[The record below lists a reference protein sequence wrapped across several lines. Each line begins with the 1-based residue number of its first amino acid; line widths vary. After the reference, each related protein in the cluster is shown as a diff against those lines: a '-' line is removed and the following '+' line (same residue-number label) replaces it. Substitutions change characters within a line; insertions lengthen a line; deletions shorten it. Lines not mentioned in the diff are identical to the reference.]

1 MRRSL
6 TDLRRNAFTLVEL
19 LVVIAIIGMLIGLL
33 LPAINAARESG
44 RRTACINN
52 LKQIGLAL
60 IACHDEI
67 GAFPSGYR
75 SNQTYVDGATDTS
88 PGWSWA
94 AYILPYLDDRGVYKS
109 INLSLPVESPKNAAA
124 VQTVIKTFIC
134 PSDTVPQTAIAVTDG
149 FGNTVA
155 MAAPACYSGC
165 CGSDV
170 SDTFDAT
177 GLGILFRNSTVRM
190 ADITDG
196 ASHTVIVCERSFT
209 IAQGIWAGAIS
220 NAVIMR
226 GNHNP
231 CPGSPTGSAPASTLA
246 LSHCHL
252 NNATTDT
259 DGGLDDSSSLHPG
272 GSNVAYAD
280 GSVHFIIS
288 IPGDNPDGSYTTNS
302 LIFQSLGTR
311 ANSDIQSSDPIE
323 P

>member
-1 MRRSL
+1 M
-6 TDLRRNAFTLVEL
+6 
-19 LVVIAIIGMLIGLL
+19 
-33 LPAINAARESG
+33 
-44 RRTACINN
+44 
-52 LKQIGLAL
+52 
-60 IACHDEI
+60 
-67 GAFPSGYR
+67 
-75 SNQTYVDGATDTS
+75 DGATDTT

-94 AYILPYLDDRGVYKS
+94 TCILPYMEERGVYKA
-109 INLSLPVESPKNAAA
+109 INFSLPVESPQNAVA

-134 PSDTVPQTAIAVTDG
+134 PSDTVPLTAFAVTDG

-165 CGSDV
+165 CGSDA

-177 GLGILFRNSTVRM
+177 GLGVLFRNSKVRM

-196 ASHTVIVCERSFT
+196 ASHTVVVCERSFS
-209 IAQGIWAGAIS
+209 IAKGIWAGAIS
-220 NAVIMR
+220 GAVIVR
-226 GNHNP
+226 GDHNP
-231 CPGSPTGSAPASTLA
+231 CPGSPNGTAPASTLI

-252 NNATTDT
+252 NNATSDT

-272 GSNVAYAD
+272 GSNIVYAD
-280 GSVHFIIS
+280 GSVHFVIS

-311 ANSDIQSSDPIE
+311 ANSDFLPSDPIV